1 MVEKIIELCARNR
14 LVVLIGV
21 GFALIAAIVSIKR
34 VKVDAIP
41 DLSDPQVIV
50 FTEWMGRSPT
60 LVEDQVTYPIASKLL
75 GTPHVTDVRGLS
87 MFGMSFV
94 YVIFEEGTDIYWAR
108 SRVLEYVN
116 GLRGTLPEGAA
127 PTLGPDASGVG
138 WVFQYTLTDRSGKQS
153 LSDLRTFQDFTLRY
167 ALGSVPGVAEVA
179 SVGGYQKQYQVTVDP
194 SRLRAYGVTL
204 SEVIEAIR
212 QSNNDVGGRIIEL
225 SGREYYVRGRGYIKD
240 LASIEKIAVRVNPAT
255 GTPLLVKDLATVRFG
270 PDIRRGLLEW
280 NGEGEAVG
288 GIVVMR
294 HGGNA
299 VDVIE
304 RVKKKF
310 EELKP
315 SFPDGIEMTIAYDRS
330 GLIERSIDTLKRAL
344 IEEAIVVSLVIIL
357 FLLHLRSSV
366 LPILS
371 LPISVALSF
380 IPMAL
385 LDIPSTIMS
394 LGGIAIAIGATV
406 DAEIVMIEASHKKLE
421 HAGPGADRHK
431 LLAEAAREVT
441 PAIFFSLLIIAVA
454 FLPVFTLTGQA
465 GRLFKP
471 LAYTKTFVML
481 ISAVLSITFAPA
493 LRDILIRGKIR
504 PEKKHPVSR
513 FIIRLYEP
521 FVYVALRR
529 PKSTIAIGLFALA
542 SAVPVGLRLGSE
554 FMPPLNEG
562 DLLYMPIT
570 FPNISIEEAK
580 KQLQYQD
587 RMLRS
592 FPEVKTVFGKIG
604 RVESATDRAPI
615 TMVETTVQLRPPAEW
630 RQKHHH
636 RWYSDW
642 APGWLKPV
650 FRPVW
655 PEQRPMTWDE
665 LTTEMDGKM
674 QFPGWTNAWT
684 MPIKTRVDMLATG
697 VRTPIGIK
705 VFGTDVQEIERLG
718 VALEHLIAPIWG
730 TRSVLYERSLGG
742 LYLDIIPKPDELA
755 RYGLRVADVQ
765 RVIES
770 AIGGTP
776 IGVTIEGRNRFSI
789 NVRYP
794 QDLRSDL
801 ESLRRVLIPI
811 GGNTGGGSTGGG
823 GGPMPAGTQGALP
836 AGPAGTAFA
845 SAGALGWPRPIFFAQ
860 AMDSMGSVG
869 SVGSVGSGAPANR
882 PSAGGTS
889 RPRLPGSVGAA
900 SDAPAMGLL
909 EHAMPGADTLGSAPM
924 SASGAMGGVSTAPGT
939 RAAQSFVPL
948 GQVAEI
954 KVAGGPPM
962 VRDEAGLLVG
972 YVYIDI
978 DQGQRD
984 IGGYVNEAKQVVE
997 RARAG
1002 GELKVPAGYFLKWTG
1017 QYEQLEEMVRR
1028 MKIVVPLTL
1037 VIIVVLLFLQFRN
1050 FMQVLI
1056 ILLSIPFALV
1066 GSAWLLWLLDYRL
1079 STAVWVGIIALV
1091 GLAAQTGIVMIVYID
1106 HAFHRRKAAGQI
1118 RNLDDIVAAH
1128 MEGTVQRVRP
1138 KLMTVSTML
1147 IGLIPLL
1154 WATSSGADVMKR
1166 IAAPM
1171 VGGLVTSAFLTLE
1184 IIPVIVTYLRQE
1196 ELLWERLAAIGSG
1209 LRRRL
1214 ELDARI
1220 IALGAAAAAGFG
1232 IASLYVRFPGRSLLV
1247 VEIVSAVV
1255 FLAGIAAYVV
1265 HRPEARQMIWPAGSS
1280 TSENTANLGKRS

>member
-14 LVVLIGV
+14 FLVLLGV
-21 GFALIAAIVSIKR
+21 GFALVGAIMSIR
-34 VKVDAIP
+34 SVKLDAIP

-60 LVEDQVTYPIASKLL
+60 LVEDQVTYPIVSKLI
-75 GTPHVTDVRGLS
+75 GTPHVTDVRGFS

-94 YVIFEEGTDIYWAR
+94 HVIFEEGTDIYWAR
-108 SRVLEYVN
+108 SRVLEYMN
-116 GLRGTLPEGAA
+116 GLRGALPEGAA
-127 PTLGPDASGVG
+127 PTLGPDATGIG
-138 WVFQYTLTDRSGKQS
+138 WVFQYALTDKTGKQS

-167 ALGSVPGVAEVA
+167 ALGSVSGVAEVA

-194 SRLRAYGVTL
+194 NRLRAYGVTV

-212 QSNNDVGGRIIEL
+212 QSNNDVGGRIIEF
-225 SGREYYVRGRGYIKD
+225 SGREYYVRGRGYIND
-240 LASIEKIAVRVNPAT
+240 LGSIEKIAVRANSAS
-255 GTPLLVKDLATVRFG
+255 GTPLLVKDIATVRFG

-294 HGGNA
+294 YGENA

-310 EELKP
+310 ADLKP
-315 SFPDGIEMTIAYDRS
+315 SFPEGVEMTIAYDRS
-330 GLIERSIDTLKRAL
+330 GLIERSIDTLKHAL

-357 FLLHLRSSV
+357 FLLHFRSSL

-371 LPISVALSF
+371 LPISVAISF
-380 IPMAL
+380 IPMVL

-431 LLAEAAREVT
+431 LLAEAAKEVT

-587 RMLRS
+587 RILRS
-592 FPEVKTVFGKIG
+592 FPEVTTVFGKIG
-604 RVESATDRAPI
+604 RVESATDPAPI
-615 TMVETTVQLRPPAEW
+615 TMVETTVQLKPPAEW
-630 RQKHHH
+630 RKKHHD
-636 RWYSDW
+636 RWYSGW
-642 APGWLKPV
+642 APDWLKPV
-650 FRPVW
+650 FRPFW
-655 PEQRPMTWDE
+655 AEEQPMTWDE
-665 LTTEMDGKM
+665 LTTEMNGKM

-684 MPIKTRVDMLATG
+684 MPIKTRVDMLTTG

-705 VFGTDVQEIERLG
+705 VFGTDLHEVERVG
-718 VALEHLIAPIWG
+718 VALEHLIAPIKG
-730 TRSVLYERSLGG
+730 TRSVLYERNLGG
-742 LYLDIIPKPDELA
+742 LYLDIIPKSDELA

-801 ESLRRVLIPI
+801 ESLRRVLIPVGAA
-811 GGNTGGGSTGGG
+811 GGSGSAGGGAM
-823 GGPMPAGTQGALP
+823 PMGTQGALEIP
-836 AGPAGTAFA
+836 ASSTAFA
-845 SAGALGWPRPIFFAQ
+845 SAGAFGWPTPVFLAQ
-860 AMDSMGSVG
+860 NMEGMGSG
-869 SVGSVGSGAPANR
+869 TS
-882 PSAGGTS
+882 GGTPAARGMI
-889 RPRLPGSVGAA
+889 RPRLPGSVGSM
-900 SDAPAMGLL
+900 SDAPAMGLM
-909 EHAMPGADTLGSAPM
+909 EHAMPGADAIPSMGSGSMPLP
-924 SASGAMGGVSTAPGT
+924 GPMGGAPSVAGSPG
-939 RAAQSFVPL
+939 AQSFVPL
-948 GQVAEI
+948 GQVADI

-984 IGGYVNEAKQVVE
+984 IGGYVNEAKEVVE
-997 RARAG
+997 RARTS

-1037 VIIVVLLFLQFRN
+1037 VIIVILLFLQFRN
-1050 FMQVLI
+1050 LMEVLI

-1066 GSAWLLWLLDYRL
+1066 GSVWLMWLLDYRL

-1106 HAFHRRKAAGQI
+1106 HAFRQRKQAGLI
-1118 RNLDDIVAAH
+1118 RNLDDIVEAH

-1138 KLMTVSTML
+1138 KLMTVATML

-1184 IIPVIVTYLRQE
+1184 IIPVIVTYWRQE
-1196 ELLWERLAAIGSG
+1196 ELLWERLVTAGPG
-1209 LRRRL
+1209 LLRRL
-1214 ELDARI
+1214 KIDAI
-1220 IALGAAAAAGFG
+1220 IGAVGAAAAATLAL
-1232 IASLYVRFPGRSLLV
+1232 ASVYVTFPGRSLVIAEVL
-1247 VEIVSAVV
+1247 SALV
-1255 FLAGIAAYVV
+1255 FLGGIAAYIL
-1265 HRPEARQMIWPAGSS
+1265 HRPAARHVVWPA
-1280 TSENTANLGKRS
+1280 RS